1 MAKENVIPTRQELM
15 RLKNKR
21 KSVKRG
27 HKLLKDKRDNLVQI
41 FMSNYRIALKMR
53 GELEEKYGEI
63 MKRYNF
69 AMLNI
74 DEEYLELLAKNP
86 DTKIRI
92 FSETKNVLGVN
103 IPEMDVKVSGNF
115 LNYSLAQTNHHLDV
129 SLKNLRELLP
139 DLVKLVELEFMVR
152 RLATEIEKTRRRV
165 NALEY
170 VILPEIDQN
179 VHYIQAK
186 LAEDALQTTVRLMK
200 MKVKITD

>member
-41 FMSNYRIALKMR
+41 FMYNYRIALKMR

-92 FSETKNVLGVN
+92 FSETKNVLGVK

-139 DLVKLVELEFMVR
+139 DLVKLVELEFKVR

-170 VILPEIDQN
+170 VILPEIDQD

-200 MKVKITD
+200 MKVKIAD

>member
-21 KSVKRG
+21 KGVLRG

-92 FSETKNVLGVN
+92 FSETKNVLGVK

-139 DLVKLVELEFMVR
+139 HLVKLVELEFKVR

-179 VHYIQAK
+179 IHYIQAK
-186 LAEDALQTTVRLMK
+186 LSEDALQTTVRLMK
-200 MKVKITD
+200 MKVKITN

>member
-21 KSVKRG
+21 KSVLRG

-41 FMSNYRIALKMR
+41 FMTSYRIAIKMR

-63 MKRYNF
+63 MQRYSF

-92 FSETKNVLGVN
+92 FSETKNVLGVK

-139 DLVKLVELEFMVR
+139 DLVKQMCIRDSFVMLL
-152 RLATEIEKTRRRV
+152 I
-165 NALEY
+165 
-170 VILPEIDQN
+170 
-179 VHYIQAK
+179 YISFIQVW
-186 LAEDALQTTVRLMK
+186 Q
-200 MKVKITD
+200 ITSSRCV